1 MVATTTFQGGGYPGR
16 PYGSFA
22 GKSPSAGNG
31 PHDPGRITELW
42 GWGGPGGRHTFVA
55 KAPVTPTP
63 PPPPVVGGDDF
74 PGGAYRK
81 GERKRRGLERERV
94 TSDAERLAEM
104 QRAYARAMGEDT
116 PAPVVAAVAAAVRPH
131 IAASSDAILPPIEA
145 IDWSGLLRDLGAI
158 AVILKQHQEAV
169 DDEAALTLLLLS

>member
-1 MVATTTFQGGGYPGR
+1 MAAGFISHIGRHVGGLANP
-16 PYGSFA
+16 PA
-22 GKSPSAGNG
+22 AASPS
-31 PHDPGRITELW
+31 GRRSHW
-42 GWGGPGGRHTFVA
+42 GFWFGGMCVESG
-55 KAPVTPTP
+55 VTPTP
-63 PPPPVVGGDDF
+63 PPPPVIGGDDF

-158 AVILKQHQEAV
+158 AVLLQSM
-169 DDEAALTLLLLS
+169 DEAIDEDAAIFLLLSS